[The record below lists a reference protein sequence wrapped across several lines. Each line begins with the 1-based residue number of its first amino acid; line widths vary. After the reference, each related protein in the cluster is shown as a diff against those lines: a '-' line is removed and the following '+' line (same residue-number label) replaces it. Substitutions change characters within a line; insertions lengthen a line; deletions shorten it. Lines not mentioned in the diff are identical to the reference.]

1 MLTLQG
7 SAPCQRDTRP
17 KGRPQATC
25 WPPIQGTR
33 RRPCRRGRWR
43 PTLLS
48 SGCIRRSCGIWLRCT
63 KEERFHKAPDAT
75 AESAPRWVSSSFKA
89 QRRCRAPAP
98 PTPDRRGSTQ
108 CSAPRALSPPPTP
121 KPLLGSGWNQ
131 GWFKTTATTDLSQG
145 PGGLPGRLSQVTAGS
160 GLRPPSSTQSALN
173 TQGAPTTSRKPCR
186 THGAQRGQS
195 AQPGAQKTLF

>member
-1 MLTLQG
+1 MYSAFLRDLAQVHKRGKVSQG
-7 SAPCQRDTRP
+7 SRCNSR
-17 KGRPQATC
+17 KC
-25 WPPIQGTR
+25 
-33 RRPCRRGRWR
+33 
-43 PTLLS
+43 PTLGLIFLQS
-48 SGCIRRSCGIWLRCT
+48 PEKVPC
-63 KEERFHKAPDAT
+63 
-75 AESAPRWVSSSFKA
+75 
-89 QRRCRAPAP
+89 P
-98 PTPDRRGSTQ
+98 PPPPPDRRGSTQ
-108 CSAPRALSPPPTP
+108 CSAPRALSPPPAPT
-121 KPLLGSGWNQ
+121 PLLGSGWNQ